1 MFKIFRLPM
10 YYPRAVRGMHI
21 VYILL
26 KFLIAN
32 WLSSNRITL
41 WLVPKRYKRNGV
53 VQSLPERLRIVIEE
67 LGPTFIKFGQILADR
82 PDVISDKLREE
93 LKKLQNKAEPFDDDI
108 AINLIETELGGR
120 LEIFFESFERKT
132 IAAASIG
139 QVYRGILKNG
149 DRVIVKIQ
157 RPNIEGKI
165 QLDLHILQYFAQQLV
180 DEFPGLNVVDIVG
193 IVEEFGTTLLQEL
206 NYLNEASN
214 AMRFAVMFKEVPY
227 CKIPKV
233 YVDISTE
240 HVLIMEDVEGIAPDN
255 AAELIAAG
263 YDPKIIADN
272 GCRIFLEMM
281 FRHGFFHADPH
292 AGNLFIHPGNV
303 VALIDF
309 GMVGVLKPSHMQFLA
324 GFTLGLA
331 NRDAETLTD
340 ALLVMCDKK
349 FFDERQNLQ
358 FSVHEMLL
366 RYTSLKYEKINFSQV
381 LSECVKIILNY
392 KLRLPSS
399 IYLLLKALATLE
411 KFGHALD
418 PEISLPGIVRPYAES
433 LIREKM
439 SPKKFAHEAYD
450 MLKDYGTLIRDFPS
464 EVNEILY
471 KLKQGKIIVDIQ
483 VSDKDT
489 FTKNLKQF
497 AATISITLLLG
508 CMLTA
513 SVVMNVWGHSSTA
526 TNFMF
531 GCSLFF
537 SVWLLLRLF
546 FRTR

>member
-21 VYILL
+21 LFILL
-26 KFLIAN
+26 KFLVAN

-41 WLVPKRYKRNGV
+41 WLVPNRYKRNGL
-53 VQSLPERLRIVIEE
+53 VQTLPERLRTVIEE

-93 LKKLQNKAEPFDDDI
+93 LKKLQSRAEPFDDDV

-120 LEIFFESFERKT
+120 LENFFESFDHQT

-139 QVYRGILKNG
+139 QVYRGTLKNG

-165 QLDLHILQYFAQQLV
+165 KLDLHILEYFAQQLV
-180 DEFPGLNVVDIVG
+180 DEFPGLHVVDIVG
-193 IVEEFGTTLLQEL
+193 IVEEFGITLMQEL

-214 AMRFAVMFKEVPY
+214 ALRFGVMFKEVPY
-227 CKIPKV
+227 CKIPRV
-233 YVDISTE
+233 YIEFSTE
-240 HVLIMEDVEGIAPDN
+240 HILIMEDVTGIAPDN
-255 AAELIAAG
+255 PAELLAAG

-331 NRDAETLTD
+331 NMDAETLTD

-349 FFDERQNLQ
+349 FFDEKSNLQ

-381 LSECVKIILNY
+381 LNECVKIILNY

-483 VSDKDT
+483 VSDKDV

-497 AATISITLLLG
+497 AATLSLTLLLG

-513 SVVMNVWGHSSTA
+513 SVVMNVWGKSSTA
-526 TNFMF
+526 TDFMF
-531 GCSLFF
+531 ASSLFF

>member
-10 YYPRAVRGMHI
+10 YYPRAVRGIHI
-21 VYILL
+21 LFILL

-32 WLSSNRITL
+32 WLSSNRVTL
-41 WLVPKRYKRNGV
+41 WMVPKRYKRNGV
-53 VQSLPERLRIVIEE
+53 VLTLPERLRSVIEE

-82 PDVISDKLREE
+82 PDVVSDKLREE
-93 LKKLQNKAEPFDDDI
+93 LKKLQNKAKPFDDDE
-108 AINLIETELGGR
+108 AISLIETELGGSVNN
-120 LEIFFESFERKT
+120 FFEKFNPKAV
-132 IAAASIG
+132 AAASIG
-139 QVYRGILKNG
+139 QVYAGTLKNG
-149 DRVIVKIQ
+149 EQVIIKIQ

-165 QLDLHILQYFAQQLV
+165 KLDLHILEFFAQQLV
-180 DEFPGLNVVDIVG
+180 NEFPGLHAVDMVG
-193 IVEEFGTTLLQEL
+193 LVQEFGTTLLHEL

-214 AMRFAVMFKEVPY
+214 AIRFAQMFKDVPY
-227 CKIPKV
+227 CKIPKI
-233 YVDISTE
+233 YMELSSE
-240 HVLIMEDVEGIAPDN
+240 RMLIMEDVHGIAPDN
-255 AAELIAAG
+255 PTELILHG
-263 YDPKIIADN
+263 YDPKQIAEN
-272 GCRIFLEMM
+272 GSRIFLEMM

-303 VALIDF
+303 IALIDF
-309 GMVGVLKPSHMQFLA
+309 GMVGTLKPSHMQFLA

-331 NRDAETLTD
+331 NMDAETLTD

-381 LSECVKIILNY
+381 LNECVKIILNY
-392 KLRLPSS
+392 KLRLPGS

-418 PEISLPGIVRPYAES
+418 PEISLPVIVKPYAES
-433 LIREKM
+433 LIREKF
-439 SPKKFAHEAYD
+439 SPKKFAHDAYD
-450 MLKDYGTLIRDFPS
+450 MVKDYGALIRDFPA

-471 KLKQGKIIVDIQ
+471 RLKQGKVIIDLQ
-483 VSDKDT
+483 VSDKDV

-497 AATISITLLLG
+497 AATLSITLLLG

-513 SVVMNVWGHSSTA
+513 SVIMNVWGKSSTG
-526 TNFMF
+526 TDFMF
-531 GCSLFF
+531 GISLFF
-537 SVWLLLRLF
+537 AVWLLLRLF